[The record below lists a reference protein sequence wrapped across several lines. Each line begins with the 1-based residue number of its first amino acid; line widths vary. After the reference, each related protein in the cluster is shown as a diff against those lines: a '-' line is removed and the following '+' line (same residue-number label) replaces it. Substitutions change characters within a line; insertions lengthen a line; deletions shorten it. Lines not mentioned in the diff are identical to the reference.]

1 MFVVVNK
8 FCVLAW
14 PAVGG
19 GPRLRLPYHIPYNA

>member
-8 FCVLAW
+8 ICGAAG

-19 GPRLRLPYHIPYNA
+19 GPQLRLPYHIPYNA

>member
-1 MFVVVNK
+1 
-8 FCVLAW
+8 LRAAG